1 MFLRPPLLI
10 TIANARVGKI
20 PWSVLDTPNP
30 WEDKLR
36 AVIWDEEISG
46 FIFGTTEGMFYADK
60 GLNQEMIALQG
71 QPPLSVMGINVF
83 QKTEAWKIP
92 CRDI

>member
-36 AVIWDEEISG
+36 AVIFDEEIG
-46 FIFGTTEGMFYADK
+46 GNILL
-60 GLNQEMIALQG
+60 GLLTDFMT
-71 QPPLSVMGINVF
+71 GI
-83 QKTEAWKIP
+83 
-92 CRDI
+92 